1 MLNPQVVAYI
11 SRLINNAQSDAT
23 GAHYTAEASAA
34 LSYFVDLLQE
44 RLNRCLNAAA
54 NNGVCDLTFRH
65 DDCALLMELLHNLTM
80 DDKYAYRID
89 LGGLWD

>member
-34 LSYFVDLLQE
+34 LSYFVDLLQGK
-44 RLNRCLNAAA
+44 LNQCLNAAE
-54 NNGVCDLTFRH
+54 NNGICDLTWRH
-65 DDCALLMELLHNLTM
+65 DECAMLMELLHYLTK
-80 DDKYAYRID
+80 DDEYLVRDQIS
-89 LGGLWD
+89 LWD